1 VLPRLQA
8 AALRALG
15 RLAALSEPLCCRA
28 VQLAEAGLHA
38 SSAEVQQAAVA
49 VLANAIDAY
58 PTGFG
63 DRLLLVGQ
71 LMLPAV
77 AVPGAAAH
85 QARHPA
91 DSQAAEPDDKSA
103 GAAGAA
109 ERAPEQQSQSQ
120 QQQQQQ
126 QQQVARA
133 AAAAY
138 CRLLLS
144 NKLKLQ
150 GVLGPVGAA
159 LAGGSPQVAAVV
171 RHALRQM
178 LAAGAAAPRERAR
191 LCMDLFHQTPLS
203 CRMQLAE
210 VGTA

>member
-1 VLPRLQA
+1 MDWQA
-8 AALRALG
+8 KLADLSDAAK
-15 RLAALSEPLCCRA
+15 
-28 VQLAEAGLHA
+28 QA
-38 SSAEVQQAAVA
+38 SS
-49 VLANAIDAY
+49 
-58 PTGFG
+58 
-63 DRLLLVGQ
+63 
-71 LMLPAV
+71 
-77 AVPGAAAH
+77 
-85 QARHPA
+85 
-91 DSQAAEPDDKSA
+91 S
-103 GAAGAA
+103 
-109 ERAPEQQSQSQ
+109 
-120 QQQQQQ
+120 
-126 QQQVARA
+126 RA

-210 VGTA
+210 VGGWGMPAQLATVPCAIS